1 MAMYKN
7 LLSEISTYFSISG
20 EMIPQNG
27 EDSYLYSF
35 NENKGLV
42 GVFDGCGGIGSRRY
56 EILNG
61 KTGSIYCFKNSWRM
75 CSRVVWRNIPKRNI
89 LQIKVTDF

>member
-35 NENKGLV
+35 NENKALV
-42 GVFDGCGGIGSRRY
+42 GVLTGAEESVLDDMKY
-56 EILNG
+56 LTVKQAHIL
-61 KTGSIYCFKNSWRM
+61 
-75 CSRVVWRNIPKRNI
+75 
-89 LQIKVTDF
+89 LQE

>member
-61 KTGSIYCFKNSWRM
+61 KTGAYIA
-75 CSRVVWRNIPKRNI
+75 SRIVV
-89 LQIKVTDF
+89 

>member
-1 MAMYKN
+1 MLFQIRYNMAMYKN

-42 GVFDGCGGIGSRRY
+42 G
-56 EILNG
+56 
-61 KTGSIYCFKNSWRM
+61 CF
-75 CSRVVWRNIPKRNI
+75 
-89 LQIKVTDF
+89 

>member
-35 NENKGLV
+35 NENSNVSDNFEKR
-42 GVFDGCGGIGSRRY
+42 VFI
-56 EILNG
+56 
-61 KTGSIYCFKNSWRM
+61 
-75 CSRVVWRNIPKRNI
+75 
-89 LQIKVTDF
+89 

>member
-20 EMIPQNG
+20 EMIPQNC

-61 KTGSIYCFKNSWRM
+61 KTGA
-75 CSRVVWRNIPKRNI
+75 
-89 LQIKVTDF
+89 

>member
-42 GVFDGCGGIGSRRY
+42 GVFDGCRRNRISRRY

-61 KTGSIYCFKNSWRM
+61 KTGAYIA
-75 CSRVVWRNIPKRNI
+75 SRIVGECVAEWFGRIFRRGI
-89 LQIKVTDF
+89 FFR